1 MFATIR
7 RYEGVDPARTS
18 EITGKVNETLV
29 PKLRELPGFHGYFL
43 IESGSGVMS
52 SLGLFDTSE
61 QADQSSKSSR
71 RGSPTSIS
79 TR

>member
-29 PKLRELPGFHGYFL
+29 P
-43 IESGSGVMS
+43 
-52 SLGLFDTSE
+52 
-61 QADQSSKSSR
+61 
-71 RGSPTSIS
+71 
-79 TR
+79 